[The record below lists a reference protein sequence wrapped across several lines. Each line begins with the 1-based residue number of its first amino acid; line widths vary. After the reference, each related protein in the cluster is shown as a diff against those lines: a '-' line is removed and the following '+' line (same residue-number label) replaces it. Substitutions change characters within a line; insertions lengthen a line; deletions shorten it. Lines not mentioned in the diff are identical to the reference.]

1 MQWGEHNNMSEWL
14 IVVGIS
20 LLIMATAGL
29 VRRAAFQ
36 GHSTLLF
43 VLPLAG
49 WRQVQA
55 HWESY
60 GPLALLRVLGLVCLL
75 TGAGLFYLQRV
86 VLAPAVAPGQVLRGA
101 KDGPASTFVQ
111 SPRASLLIARG
122 EGRPLTGR
130 LHGSAL
136 APDARVTLIN
146 GVLSVQEGEGFLPE
160 RSLSLLLGWRAR
172 DIEERRTLLVDPGQ
186 TDGPAVHLSWT
197 PEGSDHPETLIV
209 HGGYRL
215 ELALAPLGE
224 GRFSGT
230 LQLLLPDA
238 RNSYLVGNFTAQAD
252 HLRYRDGAV
261 DLFFDHPDTL
271 AWVARQYLRTQYP
284 DGAVKTVVVENVN
297 LRRAD
302 GHGQVQARV
311 TLRDGTVERHRMGL
325 EEGPAGWAVTP
336 GTLERQVLDDRSGDV
351 GDRADAGA
359 PSAHRASPSTA
370 RRLSRF
376 DELAAHIG
384 EPVTVVE
391 AGGQTHEGQLVRV
404 AADRL
409 WLSRRI
415 GAGQVELTLAADR
428 VAAVRLGD
436 GTRLL
441 PPDDQPAGEGGGMSP
456 RRDGIGSDA
465 DKPGADAPTTLAGAE
480 QWIGRRVT
488 VTLTSGERRRGVLRA
503 LDQRRLTLAVP
514 MGAGSME
521 YFFPIEDIETLKET
535 P

>member
-1 MQWGEHNNMSEWL
+1 MSEWL
-14 IVVGIS
+14 IVVGLS

-29 VRRAAFQ
+29 VRRAASQ

-43 VLPLAG
+43 LLPLAG
-49 WRQVQA
+49 WRQVQG
-55 HWESY
+55 HWDSY
-60 GPLALLRVLGLVCLL
+60 GLLALLRVLGLVCLL
-75 TGAGLFYLQRV
+75 SGAGLFYLQRV

-101 KDGPASTFVQ
+101 KETSASAFVQ
-111 SPRASLLIARG
+111 SPQASLLIARG
-122 EGRPLTGR
+122 EGRPLSGR
-130 LHGSAL
+130 LHGTAL
-136 APDARVTLIN
+136 DPTARVTLIN

-160 RSLSLLLGWRAR
+160 RSLSVLLGWQGE
-172 DIEERRTLLVDPGQ
+172 DIDERRTLLVDPGQ
-186 TDGPAVHLSWT
+186 TDGPALHLSWT
-197 PEGSDHPETLIV
+197 PEGRRYPETRIF

-238 RNSYLVGNFTAQAD
+238 RQSYLVGNFTAHAD

-284 DGAVKTVVVENVN
+284 DGAVERVVVENVN

-311 TLRDGTVERHRMGL
+311 VLRGGTVERRRMTL
-325 EEGPAGWAVTP
+325 EESPAGWAVTP
-336 GTLERQVLDDRSGDV
+336 GTLDRQVLDDQSGEA
-351 GDRADAGA
+351 ADSGGAGA
-359 PSAHRASPSTA
+359 TSPDRSAPSTE
-370 RRLSRF
+370 RRLARF
-376 DELAAHIG
+376 DELSAHIG
-384 EPVTVVE
+384 ESVTVIE
-391 AGGQTHEGQLVRV
+391 AGGQTHDGQLVRV
-404 AADRL
+404 AEDRL

-415 GAGQVELTLAADR
+415 GAGQVELTLAAER

-436 GTRLL
+436 GTRLVA
-441 PPDDQPAGEGGGMSP
+441 PHDEPVGEGDPVSP
-456 RRDGIGSDA
+456 DSD
-465 DKPGADAPTTLAGAE
+465 GADGPATLAGAE

-488 VTLTSGERRRGVLRA
+488 VTLTSGERRQGILRA

>member
-1 MQWGEHNNMSEWL
+1 MRWGEQNNMSEWL
-14 IVVGIS
+14 IVAGVS
-20 LLIMATAGL
+20 LLIIATAGL
-29 VRRAAFQ
+29 VRRAASR

-43 VLPLAG
+43 LLPLAG

-75 TGAGLFYLQRV
+75 TGAGLFYLQRE
-86 VLAPAVAPGQVLRGA
+86 VLTPAVAPGQVLRGA
-101 KDGPASTFVQ
+101 KDAPASAFVH
-111 SPRASLLIARG
+111 SPEASLLIARG
-122 EGRPLTGR
+122 EGRPLSGR
-130 LHGSAL
+130 LHGTGLDPA
-136 APDARVTLIN
+136 ARVTLIN

-160 RSLSLLLGWRAR
+160 RSLSLLLGWRAE
-172 DIEERRTLLVDPGQ
+172 DIDERRTLLVDPGQ

-197 PEGSDHPETLIV
+197 PEGGRYPETRIF

-238 RNSYLVGNFTAQAD
+238 GKSYLVGNFTAHAD

-284 DGAVKTVVVENVN
+284 DGAVESVVVENVN

-311 TLRDGTVERHRMGL
+311 ALRDGTVERLGMAL

-336 GTLERQVLDDRSGDV
+336 GTLDRQVLDGQ
-351 GDRADAGA
+351 GGDAGEPA
-359 PSAHRASPSTA
+359 AAGAASPDRPAPRVERSLA
-370 RRLSRF
+370 RF
-376 DELAAHIG
+376 DELAAHVG

-391 AGGQTHEGQLVRV
+391 AGGQTHQGQLIRV
-404 AADRL
+404 GADRL
-409 WLSRRI
+409 WLNRRI
-415 GAGQVELTLAADR
+415 GAGQVELTLAASR
-428 VAAVRLGD
+428 VAAVRLAD

-441 PPDDQPAGEGGGMSP
+441 PPGDGPAADGGKLDERAPAAAPAGP
-456 RRDGIGSDA
+456 A
-465 DKPGADAPTTLAGAE
+465 TLAGAE

-488 VTLTSGERRRGVLRA
+488 VTLTSGERRQGVLRA